1 MWSSKCWNPKW
12 LKCAL
17 KLRFRD
23 MFRQD
28 WNSQVH
34 ENSMCSVYRIFKTE
48 FVFEKYLNC
57 SSLYRTR
64 LAKLRCRSH
73 NLPVNQDRFNK
84 QRDISNSVCVLCSQ
98 NDIGDEYHY
107 LFKCDYFNDERKMYI
122 PFVDDFQQNY
132 TALYVLFNGTNTTD
146 VKNIA
151 MFANCIISFFYSYN
165 IMLNEEN
172 TDHVVNIG
180 TASRYDRIVRAR
192 EVLNL

>member
-1 MWSSKCWNPKW
+1 MYKLICKLHVDQNCDYNSRSIDYVKRTLDHAGFSNVWSSKRWNPKW
-12 LKCAL
+12 LKCVL
-17 KLRFRD
+17 KLRSRD

-84 QRDISNSVCVLCSQ
+84 RRDISNSVCVLCSQ
-98 NDIGDEYHY
+98 NDI
-107 LFKCDYFNDERKMYI
+107 LFI
-122 PFVDDFQQNY
+122 
-132 TALYVLFNGTNTTD
+132 
-146 VKNIA
+146 
-151 MFANCIISFFYSYN
+151 
-165 IMLNEEN
+165 
-172 TDHVVNIG
+172 
-180 TASRYDRIVRAR
+180 
-192 EVLNL
+192 